1 MWLVVIKKLLY
12 FFQYTESGF
21 KHTWQDI
28 FLYLPNMPRPLLGQD
43 LLEQLKAEIRFEK
56 GKVELRVENDQL
68 VEILSLALINIP
80 VALRIPEEVQN

>member
-1 MWLVVIKKLLY
+1 
-12 FFQYTESGF
+12 
-21 KHTWQDI
+21 
-28 FLYLPNMPRPLLGQD
+28 MPRPLLGQD

-80 VALRIPEEVQN
+80 VSLRIPEEVQN

>member
-1 MWLVVIKKLLY
+1 M
-12 FFQYTESGF
+12 
-21 KHTWQDI
+21 
-28 FLYLPNMPRPLLGQD
+28 PNMPRPLLGRD

-80 VALRIPEEVQN
+80 VSLRIPEEVQN

>member
-12 FFQYTESGF
+12 FFQYTESEF

-80 VALRIPEEVQN
+80 VSLRIPEEVQN